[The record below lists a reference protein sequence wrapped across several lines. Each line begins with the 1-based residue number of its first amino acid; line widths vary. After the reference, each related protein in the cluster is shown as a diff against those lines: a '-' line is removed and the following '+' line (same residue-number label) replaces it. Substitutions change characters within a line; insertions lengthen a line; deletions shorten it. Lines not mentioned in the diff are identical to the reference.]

1 MAALTRD
8 DVEQIARLAR
18 LALSDEEAERMRGE
32 LESILSFF
40 DKLSALDT
48 AGVEP
53 MTHAVPLELRRRDDQ
68 VEPSLPVEVAT
79 GQAPDKEE
87 GGFRVPKIVEGAS

>member
-8 DVEQIARLAR
+8 DVEQIAKLAR
-18 LALSDEEAERMRGE
+18 LELSDGEAERMRGE
-32 LESILSFF
+32 LESILAFF

-48 AGVEP
+48 DGVEP
-53 MTHAVPLELRRRDDQ
+53 MTHAVPLELRRRADA
-68 VEPSLPVEVAT
+68 VEPSLPIDVAT
-79 GQAPDKEE
+79 GQAADNDE